1 MPGSRR
7 FGCFRVPPVDGK
19 IGISTSNH
27 KPVDGVGG
35 NESTDFTSEFLERC
49 HGLCSNSG
57 SCLRTLPDAVFL
69 YTELLDF
76 QIKRRPWN
84 SKLGSCT
91 IWPGNFPL
99 VDQHARKP
107 YVKAAVHHP
116 YASHFA
122 SKATSDRITV
132 LGDVLPPCR
141 VPLRDPPCAWKPA
154 VVGTTSVEAVDLA
167 STVLALRGIGDNQ
180 RLL

>member
-7 FGCFRVPPVDGK
+7 VGCFRGPPVDGE

-27 KPVDGVGG
+27 EPVDGVGG
-35 NESTDFTSEFLERC
+35 NESPDFTSELLERC

-76 QIKRRPWN
+76 KIKRRPWN

-91 IWPGNFPL
+91 IWPGNSPL

-107 YVKAAVHHP
+107 CVKAAVRHP

-122 SKATSDRITV
+122 SKASPTRSLSQVTCF
-132 LGDVLPPCR
+132 PPCR
-141 VPLRDPPCAWKPA
+141 VPLRAPPCAWKPA
-154 VVGTTSVEAVDLA
+154 VVGMTSVEAVDLA
-167 STVLALRGIGDNQ
+167 
-180 RLL
+180 

>member
-1 MPGSRR
+1 MG
-7 FGCFRVPPVDGK
+7 FVP
-19 IGISTSNH
+19 IL
-27 KPVDGVGG
+27 GVAC
-35 NESTDFTSEFLERC
+35 ELYRTPFFFIL
-49 HGLCSNSG
+49 
-57 SCLRTLPDAVFL
+57 SCLIFKSSVDRGIPSLAAAPFGPAT
-69 YTELLDF
+69 
-76 QIKRRPWN
+76 
-84 SKLGSCT
+84 
-91 IWPGNFPL
+91 FPR

>member
-7 FGCFRVPPVDGK
+7 VDCFRVPPVDGK

-27 KPVDGVGG
+27 EPVDGVGG
-35 NESTDFTSEFLERC
+35 NESPDFTSELLERC

-91 IWPGNFPL
+91 IWA

-107 YVKAAVHHP
+107 CVKAAVRHP

-122 SKATSDRITV
+122 SKATSDTITV
-132 LGDVLPPCR
+132 SGDVLPPCR
-141 VPLRDPPCAWKPA
+141 VPFAIHRVPGNRP
-154 VVGTTSVEAVDLA
+154 V
-167 STVLALRGIGDNQ
+167 
-180 RLL
+180 

>member
-7 FGCFRVPPVDGK
+7 VDCFRVPPVDGK

-27 KPVDGVGG
+27 EPVDGVGG
-35 NESTDFTSEFLERC
+35 NESPDFTSELLEHC

-91 IWPGNFPL
+91 IWPATFPGRP
-99 VDQHARKP
+99 ARSQ
-107 YVKAAVHHP
+107 AVRQGGRAP
-116 YASHFA
+116 S
-122 SKATSDRITV
+122 I
-132 LGDVLPPCR
+132 R
-141 VPLRDPPCAWKPA
+141 VPFRVQSYVRHDHGLRGRAASVQGPP
-154 VVGTTSVEAVDLA
+154 SR
-167 STVLALRGIGDNQ
+167 STVCLETGRC
-180 RLL
+180 RYEEC